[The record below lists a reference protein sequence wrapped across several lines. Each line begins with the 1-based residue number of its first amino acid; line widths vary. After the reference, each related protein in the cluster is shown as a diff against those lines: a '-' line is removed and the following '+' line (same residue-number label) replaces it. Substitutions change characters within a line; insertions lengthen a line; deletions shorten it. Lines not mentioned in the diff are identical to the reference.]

1 MEEKM
6 QRKKQAAEDISKKK
20 STLTSTLTALSKVN
34 DFVCISNKTYSHK
47 QVLTMEKQILEQL
60 EWYLTVPTPY
70 VFLVHFIKSSL
81 PDSEVSSLTYL
92 PICVSQLMESMVYF
106 LAELGL
112 MNYETIN
119 YYLSMIVASAV
130 YAARHTLNRIP
141 FWNGTL
147 KLHTSLSEA

>member
-1 MEEKM
+1 MLIASKYEEIW
-6 QRKKQAAEDISKKK
+6 APE
-20 STLTSTLTALSKVN
+20 
-34 DFVCISNKTYSHK
+34 

-81 PDSEVSSLTYL
+81 PDSE
-92 PICVSQLMESMVYF
+92 MENMVYF

-130 YAARHTLNRIP
+130 YAARHTLNQIP

-147 KLHTSLSEA
+147 KLHTGLSEAQIIECARMLVSYHSDAVNHKLKVIYKKY